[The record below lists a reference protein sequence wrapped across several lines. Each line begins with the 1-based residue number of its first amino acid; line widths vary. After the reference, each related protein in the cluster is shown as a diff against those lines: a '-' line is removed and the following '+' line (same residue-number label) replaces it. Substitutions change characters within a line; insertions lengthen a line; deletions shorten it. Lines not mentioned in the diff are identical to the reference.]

1 MVSTFIHA
9 TSNTQYKCTLDAL
22 VHQVDLSQDQ
32 NQDIKSRQSCNQQT
46 KDAEIFKQQQ
56 ASIQFCQKSL
66 EKMPPSDPW

>member
-32 NQDIKSRQSCNQQT
+32 NQDYWVAQ
-46 KDAEIFKQQQ
+46 
-56 ASIQFCQKSL
+56 
-66 EKMPPSDPW
+66 W